1 MQSNSA
7 ATVVAQ
13 AMCPLEQLIC
23 GSATATSVAIEDES
37 ILVLK
42 GLSKLMISYYD
53 FSLEYK
59 QDLSK
64 LQSSYF
70 LPVAL
75 RSLMETA
82 AIGLLAR
89 IDPLRVLLSSKSQN
103 STAYNKAMPQAS
115 ALKWKGDVMGDL
127 EKGNPTP
134 TSGATGQPVVA
145 AKNLWE
151 PGLSSAKLPRNLFSG
166 QMCEAFWEPAAR
178 NLANLSNANSST
190 WLAALQNETPQNLI
204 KKLIGEGNQIYSELS
219 KGIHPEFAVKRESEY
234 DSPTLQTY
242 LDRAFKWTS
251 SLGLLSHC
259 SATFSTR
266 LQLEDALNHVK
277 AIEEAAK

>member
-1 MQSNSA
+1 MQSNA
-7 ATVVAQ
+7 AVAPAVN

-23 GSATATSVAIEDES
+23 GSATATSTAIEDES

-42 GLSKLMISYYD
+42 GISKLITSYYD

-59 QDLSK
+59 QDLSR

-70 LPVAL
+70 LPVSL
-75 RSLMETA
+75 RSLMETT

-103 STAYNKAMPQAS
+103 SAAYNKAMPQAA
-115 ALKWKGDVMGDL
+115 ALKWKGDVMGEA
-127 EKGNPTP
+127 EKPSATP
-134 TSGATGQPVVA
+134 TNSTAGAAT
-145 AKNLWE
+145 KSLWD
-151 PGLSSAKLPRNLFSG
+151 PSLSSSKLPRHLFSG
-166 QMCEAFWEPAAR
+166 QMCEAFWEPAAK
-178 NLANLSNANSST
+178 NLANLPNAISST
-190 WLAALQNETPQNLI
+190 WLAELQSETPKDLI

-219 KGIHPEFAVKRESEY
+219 KGIHPEFAVNRESEY

-242 LDRAFKWTS
+242 LERAFKWTS

-259 SATFSTR
+259 SASFSTR
-266 LQLEDALNHVK
+266 LQFEHCLNHLK
-277 AIEEAAK
+277 TIEEIAR